1 MMSLRARLASRL
13 DLVLQN
19 VALHHQLMV
28 LERSNRRSHARTFD
42 GSDRWLWVFL
52 SLWWPRWREAL
63 TIIQPQTVVRCSAL
77 PGGDTYSK
85 DEGAAAAVRA
95 SQLDSRP

>member
-28 LERSNRRSHARTFD
+28 LERSNRRSRARTFD
-42 GSDRWLWVFL
+42 GSDRWLWVLL
-52 SLWWPRWREAL
+52 SRWWPRWREAL
-63 TIIQPQTVVRCSAL
+63 TIIQPQTVVRWQRT
-77 PGGDTYSK
+77 P
-85 DEGAAAAVRA
+85 
-95 SQLDSRP
+95 